1 MYYSRSSSPFHL
13 MACSALLF
21 SNNIFAVIIW
31 TTLLFSSDALLT
43 KNLQARVDA
52 LLKTNP
58 HARVEDCQ
66 SYYSVQIQDWNVPMC
81 GRLKLYSQAIRR
93 KFMYDQKLQESINLE
108 MISKM
113 HHNQAYTFLVLKT
126 EFKPFG
132 KYVIFSDAFET
143 WDHLNVRFL
152 AF

>member
-1 MYYSRSSSPFHL
+1 

-21 SNNIFAVIIW
+21 NNNIFAVIIW

-66 SYYSVQIQDWNVPMC
+66 SYYSVQIQDRNVPMC
-81 GRLKLYSQAIRR
+81 ARLKLYSQAIRR

-113 HHNQAYTFLVLKT
+113 HHNQAYKFLVLKT

-132 KYVIFSDAFET
+132 KYVIFQMLLKLEIFSI
-143 WDHLNVRFL
+143 
-152 AF
+152 